1 MTQRP
6 LRSLTACLAL
16 ALACATAALA
26 QNGPDDL
33 ASAIR
38 DHPDLT
44 VLANLLDDSGMM
56 DDLEGGMRLTVFA
69 PSDSAFERLDP
80 EVRRILLRDRGALDL
95 ILRHHIIV
103 GAAPRAAL
111 RRMDAVTTL
120 EATRLTL
127 RVQDDEVRVGGTR
140 LREGGT
146 RAGSGMLYVLDRV
159 LVPVRATSL
168 KALLTGPRSN

>member
-1 MTQRP
+1 MIQRA

-16 ALACATAALA
+16 AFAWTVPALA
-26 QNGPDDL
+26 QSGPDDL

-44 VLANLLDDSGMM
+44 VLADLLEDSGMM

-69 PSDSAFERLDP
+69 PSDRAFERLDP

-95 ILRHHIIV
+95 ILRHHIIA

-120 EATRLTL
+120 EATRLSL
-127 RVQDDEVRVGGTR
+127 RVEGDEVRVDGTR

-146 RAGSGMLYVLDRV
+146 RAGSGMLYVVDRV
-159 LVPVRATSL
+159 LVPQRATSL